1 MRTLPNLAT
10 LSVGGPVAKLPRV
23 DVDGVL
29 DAVEDAVEDAGAAG
43 EPSAMERVFGQRELL
58 ELFLPDVLSENYVAP
73 DAKPAALAAAARR
86 WCMWSTEN
94 AKECREGGE
103 SWKRLSER
111 VFGLKAPVLI
121 EGDAQRN
128 FYALCDRAAEYASG
142 KRHLQDAARD
152 KDVEGFVLCALSSRE
167 FFSRM
172 CWASNRL
179 KNDKAFVLRAIAVDR
194 SAIECASIR
203 LQKDRDVA
211 LAAVSSGPPGTGLED
226 AIYFQ
231 NDKEVV
237 LVAVKVN
244 GFALKHASKELQ
256 QDRDVVLAAVSEHHN
271 ALELLDRKNPLR
283 NDVEIVLAA
292 VRQDGT
298 ALEYAG
304 KQAQA
309 NPEVVLAAVEEN
321 GYAMQYAAPALK
333 KDTQF
338 ALRAVALDATI
349 AFQYVA
355 ARLRDNNT
363 VALAAVAK
371 NGDALQFASDRL
383 RSNRKFMLEAVAK
396 NGDALQFASEDLRN
410 DKDVVLAA
418 VRNHWKALRYASKDL
433 QSNKDVMLAADGA
446 LALARGRISRDLA
459 NVAVKGV

>member
-23 DVDGVL
+23 DVDGAT
-29 DAVEDAVEDAGAAG
+29 DAVEGAVEDAGGAG

-86 WCMWSTEN
+86 WCMWNTAN

-103 SWKRLSER
+103 SWKRLSDR
-111 VFGLKAPVLI
+111 VFGEKAPVLI
-121 EGDAQRN
+121 EEDAQRN

-142 KRHLQDAARD
+142 KRHLKDAARD
-152 KDVEGFVLCALSSRE
+152 NDVEGFVLCALASRA
-167 FFSRM
+167 FFSKM

-179 KNDKAFVLRAIAVDR
+179 KSDKAFVLRAIAVDR
-194 SAIECASIR
+194 SAIGCASIR

-244 GFALKHASKELQ
+244 GLALEHASKELQ
-256 QDRDVVLAAVSEHHN
+256 QDEDVVLAAVSDEPN
-271 ALELLDRKNPLR
+271 ALKLLDRKNPLR

-292 VRQDGT
+292 VSQDGW

-309 NPEVVLAAVEEN
+309 NPQVVLAAVEEN
-321 GYAMQYAAPALK
+321 GYAMQYAGPALK
-333 KDTQF
+333 NDRGF
-338 ALRAVALDATI
+338 ALRAVALDAI

-363 VALAAVAK
+363 VALAAVAE
-371 NGDALQFASDRL
+371 NGDALEFASERL
-383 RSNRKFMLEAVAK
+383 RANKKFALAAVTL
-396 NGDALQFASEDLRN
+396 NGYALRYVSEDLRN

-418 VRNHWKALRYASKDL
+418 AQNH
-433 QSNKDVMLAADGA
+433 
-446 LALARGRISRDLA
+446 
-459 NVAVKGV
+459 

>member
-23 DVDGVL
+23 DVDG
-29 DAVEDAVEDAGAAG
+29 AG

-58 ELFLPDVLSENYVAP
+58 ELLLPDVLSENYVAP

-86 WCMWSTEN
+86 WCMWNTAN

-111 VFGLKAPVLI
+111 VFGKKAPVLI
-121 EGDAQRN
+121 EEDAQRN

-142 KRHLQDAARD
+142 KRHLKDAARD
-152 KDVEGFVLCALSSRE
+152 NDVEGFVLCALASRE
-167 FFSRM
+167 FFSKM

-179 KNDKAFVLRAIAVDR
+179 KSDKAFVLRAIAVDR
-194 SAIECASIR
+194 SAIGCASIR

-211 LAAVSSGPPGTGLED
+211 LAAVSYGPPGTGLED

-231 NDKEVV
+231 NDKVVV

-244 GFALKHASKELQ
+244 GLALEHASKELQ
-256 QDRDVVLAAVSEHHN
+256 QDEDVVLAAVSDDPN
-271 ALELLDRKNPLR
+271 ALKLLDRKNPLR

-292 VRQDGT
+292 VSQDGW

-309 NPEVVLAAVEEN
+309 NPQVVLAAVEEN
-321 GYAMQYAAPALK
+321 GYAMQYAGSALK
-333 KDTQF
+333 NDRGF
-338 ALRAVALDATI
+338 ALRAVALDAI

-363 VALAAVAK
+363 VALAAVAE
-371 NGDALQFASDRL
+371 NGDALEFASERL
-383 RSNRKFMLEAVAK
+383 RANKKFALAAVTL
-396 NGDALQFASEDLRN
+396 NGYALRYVSEDLRN

-418 VRNHWKALRYASKDL
+418 AQNHWKALQYASKDL
-433 QSNKDVMLAADGA
+433 QSDKDVMLAADGA
-446 LALARGRISRDLA
+446 LALERGRTSRDLA
-459 NVAVKGV
+459 NVADKGA